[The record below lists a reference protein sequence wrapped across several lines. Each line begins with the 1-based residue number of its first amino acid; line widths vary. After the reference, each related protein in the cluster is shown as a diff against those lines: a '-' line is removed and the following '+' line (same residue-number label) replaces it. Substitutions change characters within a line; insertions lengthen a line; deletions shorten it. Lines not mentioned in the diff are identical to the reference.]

1 MLLTE
6 QPDNLAIVLIL
17 YAFITGKNRCD
28 GIGDGFDLCQF
39 FVPAFYPEKIKNQ
52 NKNSDESTQKCRVNN
67 RLYRQMIQE
76 KADCKNQRKCSTNHK
91 KPKFLF

>member
-1 MLLTE
+1 MFLTK
-6 QPDNLAIVLIL
+6 QADNFTIIFVLYIIVSRKS
-17 YAFITGKNRCD
+17 GCD

-39 FVPAFYPEKIKNQ
+39 FVPVFYPEKIKNQ
-52 NKNSDESTQKCRVNN
+52 NKKSDESTQKCRVNN